1 MVRAR
6 SGRCEPAS
14 VGDLPVSALTL
25 TGACADTSAG
35 MSDTFAFRSA
45 PVPLRTRIRRLDRR
59 AVKAGLLAVVLLA
72 AFGRFTDWVV
82 QSERTS
88 FARASDHGAS
98 TQIGVIPGGLV
109 TVPAA
114 SVTAAFTP
122 EDLRAQRVLLRTTSV
137 VRPLVRGRD
146 ALNSAGPAQ
155 LGRKLRS
162 LTFTDGPSPV
172 PSIVS
177 VATTPGAW
185 AAAVRSATGTCF
197 EIRLDRAGHARYGAG
212 SGICTGAAALD
223 ARDPAWRSAP

>member
-1 MVRAR
+1 
-6 SGRCEPAS
+6 
-14 VGDLPVSALTL
+14 
-25 TGACADTSAG
+25 

-45 PVPLRTRIRRLDRR
+45 PVPLWTRIRRIDRR

-72 AFGRFTDWVV
+72 ASGRFTDWVV

-88 FARASDHGAS
+88 FARAAHHGPS
-98 TQIGVIPGGLV
+98 TQIGLMPGGLV

-114 SVTAAFTP
+114 SVAASFTP
-122 EDLRAQRVLLRTTSV
+122 EDLHAQRVLRRASSV
-137 VRPLVRGRD
+137 VRPLVHGRGD
-146 ALNSAGPAQ
+146 LAAAGPAQ

-185 AAAVRSATGTCF
+185 AAAVRSATGACF
-197 EIRLDRAGHARYGAG
+197 EIRLDRAGQVRYGAG
-212 SGICTGAAALD
+212 SGLCTGAAALD
-223 ARDPAWRSAP
+223 VRDAAWRPAR